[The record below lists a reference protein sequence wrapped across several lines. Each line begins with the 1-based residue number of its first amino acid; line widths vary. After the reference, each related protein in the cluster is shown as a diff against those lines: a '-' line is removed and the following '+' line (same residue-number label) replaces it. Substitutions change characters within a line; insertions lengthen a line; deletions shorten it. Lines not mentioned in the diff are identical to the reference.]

1 MFLEYIQLTG
11 YGGSVLSVEF
21 ISRVAVLIL
30 CGLVLVGVGFKI
42 KGVPSAI
49 VALALGVLYFLY
61 NERIIQF

>member
-11 YGGSVLSVEF
+11 YGGPVLSVEF

-42 KGVPSAI
+42 KGAPGAL